1 MPKITVEQ
9 VEQIRSP
16 TAASKNDVP
25 RLIDRIMTLPSK
37 AILFRDSRDL
47 YRALFYEKN
56 SSLTHATLIPIHTM
70 AMKREI
76 ARQRLD
82 YRVTA
87 RQPAINYSICQR

>member
-1 MPKITVEQ
+1 
-9 VEQIRSP
+9 
-16 TAASKNDVP
+16 
-25 RLIDRIMTLPSK
+25 MTLPFD
-37 AILFRDSRDL
+37 AIHFRNWRDL
-47 YRALFYEKN
+47 HGAPDLHTALLCEKN
-56 SSLTHATLIPIHTM
+56 SELTHATLIPGHTM